1 MSIIGCMKNASGW
14 ALTYRQGSKWSLPQT
29 LHQFPS
35 KSAFQ
40 HANWSETDGMINKE
54 GYKVLCEY
62 AQLTSKMP
70 ILMQGGMGVDRHVK
84 PWRFF
89 GGRMSGCSGCISEMK
104 DMAEMLGLPPTFR
117 KKLGYKFF
125 SSFDW
130 IRLLCLGAH
139 RFLRVARR
147 RRCWKIFVNATRN
160 FISKDSEWEKREWHV
175 HPTWTER
182 LDESNFFF
190 FLLSRYF
197 VIFYCKERRK
207 RLWMRL
213 NEVSNVHG
221 HFLNLGV
228 VEWFNVLLKRKQI

>member
-1 MSIIGCMKNASGW
+1 MGEQ
-14 ALTYRQGSKWSLPQT
+14 L
-29 LHQFPS
+29 
-35 KSAFQ
+35 
-40 HANWSETDGMINKE
+40 
-54 GYKVLCEY
+54 
-62 AQLTSKMP
+62 QLTSRMP

-89 GGRMSGCSGCISEMK
+89 GGRMSESSECISEMK

-117 KKLGYKFF
+117 KKLRYKFF
-125 SSFDW
+125 SSFNW

-139 RFLRVARR
+139 EFLRVARR
-147 RRCWKIFVNATRN
+147 RRCWKIFVNATKNLSRRFWIKN
-160 FISKDSEWEKREWHV
+160 ASGTCIRHEQKDWMKA
-175 HPTWTER
+175 
-182 LDESNFFF
+182 

-221 HFLNLGV
+221 HLLNLGV
-228 VEWFNVLLKRKQI
+228 VEWFNVL